1 MKDLVLKG
9 PSRSG
14 VVVPRRL
21 RSGSRVQQE
30 ESRDE
35 AADELRKPAGQGQVE
50 SSRGRGK
57 QGGSVAPVRSILLQ
71 AARYLRS
78 RIIDWAL
85 CKYEIHGQA
94 GKQAGIERVGVC
106 REQPAQD
113 RWVVPVYGVRL
124 MVRGVRGTNKWCMD
138 ISGPRTSMPARTRW
152 V

>member
-30 ESRDE
+30 KSRDE

-94 GKQAGIERVGVC
+94 GKQVSSESVCVGSSQRRTGGWC
-106 REQPAQD
+106 RFMAC
-113 RWVVPVYGVRL
+113 G
-124 MVRGVRGTNKWCMD
+124 
-138 ISGPRTSMPARTRW
+138 
-152 V
+152 